1 MARQQGEGTTYEQSG
16 PPIFM
21 LTEAQRSR
29 RADVSAFGPGA
40 LSSREGGGRFTSGL
54 VFSSVPRLLYV
65 SNAPWPSGA
74 QERRKS

>member
-1 MARQQGEGTTYEQSG
+1 MARQQGEGTTYAQSG

-21 LTEAQRSR
+21 LTEAQSSR
-29 RADVSAFGPGA
+29 GADVSAFGSAA

-54 VFSSVPRLLYV
+54 PFSSVPRLLCA
-65 SNAPWPSGA
+65 SNAPLPSGA